1 MNHLLFLLIA
11 LFIALPAE
19 AQQQK
24 LQTFERWDPTD
35 SGVKTGPAV
44 GERIPEFAAPDQNG
58 KLTRFQDVKGPKG
71 AVILFHRSADW

>member
-1 MNHLLFLLIA
+1 MIFLVFLSIA
-11 LFIALPAE
+11 LFVALPAE

-24 LQTFERWDPTD
+24 QQTFDRWDPTD
-35 SGVKTGPAV
+35 SGMKTGPAV

-58 KLTRFQDVKGPKG
+58 KLTRFQDVTGSKG